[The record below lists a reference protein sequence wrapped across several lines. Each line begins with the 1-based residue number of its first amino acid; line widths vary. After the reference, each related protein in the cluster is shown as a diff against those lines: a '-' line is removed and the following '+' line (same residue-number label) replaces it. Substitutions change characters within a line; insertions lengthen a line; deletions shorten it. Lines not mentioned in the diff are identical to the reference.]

1 MTDEDRR
8 LQQALARSLDRSLD
22 ELDEHTLQ
30 QLQQI
35 RLQAQ
40 QPPRR
45 AWRPALAAAASIL
58 LLIAIPWSLQQP
70 AAPEQ
75 AAALF
80 SDHYLSVDPELLAD
94 WDMLEAIGEV
104 PDA

>member
-1 MTDEDRR
+1 MTEEDRR
-8 LQQALARSLDRSLD
+8 LQQTLARSLDRSLD

-45 AWRPALAAAASIL
+45 AWRPAMAVAASIL
-58 LLIAIPWSLQQP
+58 LLVAIPWSLHQP
-70 AAPEQ
+70 SAPQ
-75 AAALF
+75 TPAALF
-80 SDHYLSVDPELLAD
+80 TDHYLSEDPEMLAD
-94 WDMLEAIGEV
+94 WEMLDAIGEV